1 MKKIILSALV
11 GAMYAGSAMAAPNNV
26 GCGWGSQIFEG
37 DKGMMS
43 ELMAMTT
50 NHTSGSQSFGITTG
64 TAGCAKDG
72 VIQQYAAA
80 DAFISANMDKVARD
94 MSVGQGETLSTL
106 ASTMGIEEADKA
118 RFFAVSKA
126 NFDMIYPSDSVSAAE
141 VLENLGTVLASDEKL
156 AKYTV

>member
-1 MKKIILSALV
+1 
-11 GAMYAGSAMAAPNNV
+11 MYAGSAVAAPNNV

-37 DKGMMS
+37 KKGMFN
-43 ELMAMTT
+43 EIMAITT

-80 DAFISANMDKVARD
+80 DAFITANMDKVAYD
-94 MSVGQGETLSTL
+94 MSVGKGEALDTL
-106 ASTMGIEEADKA
+106 ATAMGIKEADKS

-141 VLENLGTVLASDEKL
+141 VMDNLGVVLATDEKL
-156 AKYTV
+156 SKYAA